1 MAKSLPKKIKVSMP
15 GVEDFE
21 LEYADGGKLKRAI
34 CEHLGIEE
42 KFTNLIIKSGGRK
55 VIVDYL
61 WARQQIQLGAEGQ
74 RKLRQAKVAV
84 VGVGA
89 LGNDLVRNLVL
100 MGIGNITLI
109 DFDKVEVS
117 NLNRT
122 MYSNED
128 VGKNKAKALAEI
140 MSKHYPY
147 ANLKAIP
154 RRVERINPKILADTD
169 VIISGLDS
177 MLVRIWLTDFA
188 IGNRIPLIDG
198 GLKGLQ
204 ARVQVWIPEYP
215 CLACEIPAENYA
227 EVMDLHNSCEN
238 VLDTKI
244 AAFPTISALTASVQ
258 ANEAMKIIL
267 GKKPMKGILIV
278 DLMAGRYTLLPL
290 DRNPNC
296 MVCKGK

>member
-1 MAKSLPKKIKVSMP
+1 M
-15 GVEDFE
+15 GV
-21 LEYADGGKLKRAI
+21 
-34 CEHLGIEE
+34 
-42 KFTNLIIKSGGRK
+42 
-55 VIVDYL
+55 
-61 WARQQIQLGAEGQ
+61 
-74 RKLRQAKVAV
+74 
-84 VGVGA
+84 
-89 LGNDLVRNLVL
+89 
-100 MGIGNITLI
+100 GNITLI

-122 MYSNED
+122 MFSSED
-128 VGKNKAKALAEI
+128 IGKNKAVALAKI
-140 MSKHYPY
+140 MNKHYPY
-147 ANLKAIP
+147 AKLKAIP
-154 RRVERINPKILADTD
+154 KRVERIKPEILTNAN

-177 MLVRIWLTDFA
+177 MLVRIWLSDFA
-188 IGNRIPLIDG
+188 IGNKIPLIDG

-204 ARVQVWIPEYP
+204 ARVQVWQPDYP

-244 AAFPTISALTASVQ
+244 AAFPTVSALTASVQ

-267 GKKPMKGILIV
+267 GKEPMKGILII